1 MFSKKK
7 TMNSK
12 RIGLIVLFLS
22 ISILTY
28 CQSTTT
34 VTPTSPTSPMVPTN
48 RQYPITRIIDDDT
61 VVVMTVQQGKDMN
74 KQFVI
79 LKENIKGLNKTV
91 DSVQAMNTFLVEYN
105 QATFNT
111 IAGLKVENKELNTK
125 IGQLSDKITTLS
137 ESNAN
142 LIRKNEMDLLRAE
155 MYKSTSDAKID
166 LYKSEMLVK
175 TELFNAQLEAEKRNS
190 THRARQS
197 AILGGLIVGGVAIT
211 GALIGSWMP
220 STWFK

>member
-1 MFSKKK
+1 
-7 TMNSK
+7 
-12 RIGLIVLFLS
+12 
-22 ISILTY
+22 
-28 CQSTTT
+28 
-34 VTPTSPTSPMVPTN
+34 MVPTN

-111 IAGLKVENKELNTK
+111 ITGLKVENKELNAK

-142 LIRKNEMDLLRAE
+142 LIRKNEMDLIRAE
-155 MYKSTSDAKID
+155 MYKNNSDAKID

-175 TELFNAQLEAEKRNS
+175 TELFNAQLEAEKRRGQH
-190 THRARQS
+190 TARTS
-197 AILGGLIVGGVAIT
+197 AILGGLIVGGTAML
-211 GALIGSWMP
+211 GAMVMSWMP
-220 STWFK
+220 STWFKK

>member
-1 MFSKKK
+1 
-7 TMNSK
+7 
-12 RIGLIVLFLS
+12 
-22 ISILTY
+22 
-28 CQSTTT
+28 
-34 VTPTSPTSPMVPTN
+34 MVPTN
-48 RQYPITRIIDDDT
+48 RHYPITRIVDGDT
-61 VVVMTVQQGKDMN
+61 VVVMTVQQGKEMN
-74 KQFVI
+74 KQFII
-79 LKENIKGLNKTV
+79 LKEKIKGLNKTV
-91 DSVQAMNTFLVEYN
+91 DSVQAMNTFLVGYN
-105 QATFNT
+105 QATYST
-111 IAGLKVENKELNTK
+111 ITGLKVDNKELTTR

-142 LIRKNEMDLLRAE
+142 LVRKNEMDLLRAE
-155 MYKSTSDAKID
+155 MYKSTADAKID

-175 TELFNAQLEAEKRNS
+175 TELYNAQLEAEKRNS

>member
-1 MFSKKK
+1 
-7 TMNSK
+7 
-12 RIGLIVLFLS
+12 
-22 ISILTY
+22 
-28 CQSTTT
+28 
-34 VTPTSPTSPMVPTN
+34 MVPTN
-48 RQYPITRIIDDDT
+48 RHYPITRIIDDDT

-79 LKENIKGLNKTV
+79 LKENIKGLNKAV

-111 IAGLKVENKELNTK
+111 IAGLKVENKELNAK

-155 MYKSTSDAKID
+155 MYKNNSDAKID

>member
-1 MFSKKK
+1 M
-7 TMNSK
+7 
-12 RIGLIVLFLS
+12 VA
-22 ISILTY
+22 
-28 CQSTTT
+28 
-34 VTPTSPTSPMVPTN
+34 TPTSPTSPMVPTN

-61 VVVMTVQQGKDMN
+61 VVVMTVQQGKEMN

-79 LKENIKGLNKTV
+79 LKENIKGLNKAV

-111 IAGLKVENKELNTK
+111 IAGLKVENKELTAR

-166 LYKSEMLVK
+166 LYKSEMQVK
-175 TELFNAQLEAEKRNS
+175 IDLFNAQLEAERRRGQHN
-190 THRARQS
+190 ARQS
-197 AILGGLIVGGVAIT
+197 AILGGLIVGGTAML
-211 GALIGSWMP
+211 GAMVMSWMP
-220 STWFK
+220 STWFKK